1 MEEIWKVID
10 GYPNYMVSN
19 LGKVKSLD
27 RYINCPLNGK
37 RLIKGKELKKH
48 LNKNGYYYVC
58 LTKNGKS
65 KHHTIHSIIA
75 KHFIPNPENKPC
87 IDHINTDR
95 TDNRVENLR
104 WCTHKENM
112 NNPLSKNNITLCKI
126 GRKQS
131 CETIEKRVSKLRGK
145 PRTEDVKKQISI
157 SNSKPILQFDLN
169 DNKISYFNSIKE
181 AKEKTGIKTIID
193 NLSGRQKT
201 AGGYKWGYADDYE
214 RIPFKV
220 FDLEIY
226 RKKVA

>member
-1 MEEIWKVID
+1 MN
-10 GYPNYMVSN
+10 NYLKFMKNEKFEKKENESKEDA
-19 LGKVKSLD
+19 LRRTESMLD
-27 RYINCPLNGK
+27 R
-37 RLIKGKELKKH
+37 IKEIVLRRQNVNKK
-48 LNKNGYYYVC
+48 
-58 LTKNGKS
+58 
-65 KHHTIHSIIA
+65 
-75 KHFIPNPENKPC
+75 
-87 IDHINTDR
+87 
-95 TDNRVENLR
+95 
-104 WCTHKENM
+104 
-112 NNPLSKNNITLCKI
+112 
-126 GRKQS
+126 S

-169 DNKISYFNSIKE
+169 GNKISYFNSIKE

-214 RIPFKV
+214 LIPFKV